1 MAMTALTQL
10 IHILESFGLTDTQ
23 LQAQIAEV
31 VVFRDYQPGQII
43 IRTGERP
50 THCFFILQG
59 LSRYYYL
66 APDGKQWNKA
76 FFHEGQAIG
85 SFSAYLLN
93 QPCSY
98 SIEAVESCW
107 LASVPLSFIDQR
119 LDSDPQVRQMF
130 EHLTRFIMLRN
141 EQREAMLLTCNNEGR
156 YRWLL
161 EHEPW
166 LLGRVPQYQLAS
178 YLSMD
183 PVSFSRIKHKQGS
196 D

>member
-1 MAMTALTQL
+1 MTAHGQL
-10 IHILESFGLTDTQ
+10 SQILQSFGVTDTQ
-23 LQAQIAEV
+23 LQAQLAEV
-31 VVFRDYQPGQII
+31 VVFRDYEPGQMI
-43 IRTGERP
+43 IRAGQQP
-50 THCFFILQG
+50 AHFFFILKG

-85 SFSAYLLN
+85 SLSAYLQN

-98 SIEAVESCW
+98 SIEAVEPCL
-107 LASVPLSFIDQR
+107 LAMLPLSFIDQR
-119 LDSDPQVRQMF
+119 LDSHPQVRNMF
-130 EHLTRFIMLRN
+130 EQLTRFIMLRN

-161 EHEPW
+161 SQEPW

-196 D
+196 G